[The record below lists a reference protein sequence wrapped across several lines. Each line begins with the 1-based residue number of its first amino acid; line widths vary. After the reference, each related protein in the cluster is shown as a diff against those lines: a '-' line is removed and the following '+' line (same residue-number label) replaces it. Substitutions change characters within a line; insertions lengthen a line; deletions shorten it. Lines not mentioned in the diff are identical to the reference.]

1 MSSNLR
7 RKTTSVQF
15 NVPQIVDQVKIYNI
29 SPTGPP
35 GSVRYTAP
43 TETELKPQLY
53 RGDIS
58 LNDIDR
64 SPATIYYWS
73 LPASFAGDK
82 VTSYGGSLRYLLKNV
97 LSSPDQRFR
106 NSAADVQLISV
117 STFFLIMAP
126 YGLCIGHKQ
135 KLFYYT
141 NLLVQL
147 SYCNYNSFYIYN
159 M

>member
-7 RKTTSVQF
+7 RKTISVQF

-35 GSVRYTAP
+35 GAVRYTAP
-43 TETELKPQLY
+43 VETELRPQLT

-58 LNDIDR
+58 LNEFDR
-64 SPATIYYWS
+64 SRSTIYYWS

-82 VTSYGGSLRYLLKNV
+82 VTSYGGSLRYVLKNV
-97 LSSPDQRFR
+97 PGSPDPRFR

-117 STFFLIMAP
+117 SIFLQI
-126 YGLCIGHKQ
+126 Q
-135 KLFYYT
+135 
-141 NLLVQL
+141 LLYVYL
-147 SYCNYNSFYIYN
+147 NT
-159 M
+159 